1 MIKFPWMSPTKGT
14 ILMDNVQLMQFALFS
29 LAMISV
35 QKKKRSLF
43 ILNDN
48 LGKIHV
54 LTCF

>member
-1 MIKFPWMSPTKGT
+1 
-14 ILMDNVQLMQFALFS
+14 MDVTHKRHHSDGQCETHAVCFVLS
-29 LAMISV
+29 CYDISA
-35 QKKKRSLF
+35 KKKRSLF